1 MTTYRPFVD
10 FYRANGISP
19 VSQDIA
25 DLQRHYERRES
36 LYRLLGIAPGA
47 VTGKR
52 VAEFGPGSGHNA
64 IATATYR
71 PDSYRFIDGNPTG
84 IARLRDLFATY
95 APELRYDV
103 VESLIEDY
111 QGPERYDLV
120 ICEGVIPFQLEPKRF
135 ARHVAGFAAPGGI
148 VSLTTIDAASF
159 LGDLGRRLIADK
171 LVPASLPAAER
182 VQQLMPHFAPH
193 VSTLGGMSR
202 PLDDYLF
209 DNIVQPLPGKM
220 FSFADA
226 LDALDDDFD
235 FYGSSPS
242 FVTELRWFKT
252 LYGDAKQTNARARNA
267 YLCNIVNLLDSRIEI
282 PPHDAELGTAILER
296 AAGLYAAM
304 QALEVAGSTDTA
316 HISPFVSSI
325 ADLARPLSPKTSEAL
340 DLLAGVLR
348 APDAS
353 MPGGPFASFFGRGM
367 QYVSFLR
374 RGPAPA
380 GA

>member
-1 MTTYRPFVD
+1 VTTYRPFVD
-10 FYRANGISP
+10 FYRENRISP

-25 DLQRHYERRES
+25 DLQRHYERRAS

-47 VTGKR
+47 VADKR
-52 VAEFGPGSGHNA
+52 VVEFGPGSGHNA
-64 IATATYR
+64 IATAAYGPR
-71 PDSYRFIDGNPTG
+71 SYRFVDGNPTG
-84 IARLRDLFATY
+84 IGRLRALLAGHAPDL
-95 APELRYDV
+95 PYDV
-103 VESLIEDY
+103 VESFIEDY
-111 QGPERYDLV
+111 NEPERYDLV

-182 VQQLMPHFAPH
+182 VKLLTPHFAPH

-209 DNIVQPLPGKM
+209 DNTVQPLPGKM

-252 LYGDAKQTNARARNA
+252 LYGNAKQTNARALNA
-267 YLCNIVNLLDSRIEI
+267 YLCNVVNLLDSRIEI
-282 PPHDAELGTAILER
+282 QPHDAELGTAILGH
-296 AAGLYAAM
+296 AAALYAAM
-304 QALEVAGSTDTA
+304 QTLEAAGSTDTA
-316 HISPFVSSI
+316 HIVPFVASI
-325 ADLARPLSPKTSEAL
+325 AALARPLSPATSEAL
-340 DLLAGVLR
+340 DLLAGVLE
-348 APDAS
+348 AKTAA
-353 MPGGPFASFFGRGM
+353 MPGGAFASFFGRGM
-367 QYVSFLR
+367 QYISFLR
-374 RGPAPA
+374 R
-380 GA
+380 

>member
-47 VTGKR
+47 VAGKR

>member
-10 FYRANGISP
+10 FYRENRISP

-25 DLQRHYERRES
+25 DLQRHYERRAS

-47 VTGKR
+47 VADKH

-64 IATATYR
+64 IATAAYGPR
-71 PDSYRFIDGNPTG
+71 SYRFIDGNPTG
-84 IARLRDLFATY
+84 IARLRDLLATH
-95 APELRYDV
+95 APGLHYDV
-103 VESLIEDY
+103 VESFIEDY
-111 QGPERYDLV
+111 QEPDRYDLV

-182 VQQLMPHFAPH
+182 VRQLMPHFAPH

-209 DNIVQPLPGKM
+209 DNTVQPLPGKM

-267 YLCNIVNLLDSRIEI
+267 YLCNVVNLLDSRIEI
-282 PPHDAELGTAILER
+282 PPHDAELGTAILGH
-296 AAGLYAAM
+296 AASLYAAM
-304 QALEVAGSTDTA
+304 QALEAAGSTDTA
-316 HISPFVSSI
+316 HIAPFVASI

-340 DLLAGVLR
+340 DLLAGVL
-348 APDAS
+348 AAKTAT
-353 MPGGPFASFFGRGM
+353 MPGGSFASFFGRGM
-367 QYVSFLR
+367 QYISFLR
-374 RGPAPA
+374 RGSRSPAL
-380 GA
+380 